1 MDIKFCCING
11 FKLIELTEKEH
22 FVKDRPI
29 NSIYNALMCCKK
41 GNLFLYK
48 SIRQIV
54 ENVKNKYYGEHPLSP
69 TGPLMLG
76 SIIIKNNLIINCDM
90 KHYQEGGYILY
101 RNIFYIVTSLLII
114 CSSGVTSE

>member
-1 MDIKFCCING
+1 MVCLPKN
-11 FKLIELTEKEH
+11 EL
-22 FVKDRPI
+22 
-29 NSIYNALMCCKK
+29 
-41 GNLFLYK
+41 LYK
-48 SIRQIV
+48 AIRQIV

-101 RNIFYIVTSLLII
+101 RNIFVISTEYPEYNNERSNEYKKINKSRYDKMWLDKNIYK
-114 CSSGVTSE
+114 